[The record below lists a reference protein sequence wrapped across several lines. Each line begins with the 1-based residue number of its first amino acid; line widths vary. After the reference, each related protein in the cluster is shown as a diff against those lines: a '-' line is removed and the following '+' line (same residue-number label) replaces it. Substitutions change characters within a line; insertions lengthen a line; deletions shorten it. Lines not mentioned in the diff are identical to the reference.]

1 MINIKRVI
9 ELNQTDA
16 SKVRARQKAGTMTTY
31 FDEDAYVCF
40 DPCELENWKSKKRGR
55 QPRLNGGK

>member
-1 MINIKRVI
+1 MENIKRVI

-31 FDEDAYVCF
+31 FDDDAYVCF
-40 DPCELENWKSKKRGR
+40 DQSEFENWKPQKRGR
-55 QPRLNGGK
+55 QPKLNGGK